1 VAAGERAPEDR
12 RTVGRQAILWG
23 IGALLLAIAVA
34 LVVVRER
41 NRESAELAGYAFA
54 GLVLPLVLAGVVW
67 AGVFVLYRRRRGGRF
82 LAPELLFV
90 AAGIAFLL
98 EVALPASHRASAVRD
113 KLSHAVAE
121 CTSGAMDAY
130 ARNPR
135 KSEFPLTREQFRLVA
150 RRMCEKYGERG
161 YFGRHDPTRK
171 EQVEVFAQSVS
182 ELKAEGKLPKSIEL
196 TAPS

>member
-1 VAAGERAPEDR
+1 VAAGERAPDDR
-12 RTVGRQAILWG
+12 RTADRQAILWG
-23 IGALLLAIAVA
+23 VGALLLAIAVA

-41 NRESAELAGYAFA
+41 YRESAELAGYAFA
-54 GLVLPLVLAGVVW
+54 ALVLPLVLAAVVW
-67 AGVFVLYRRRRGGRF
+67 AAVFVLYRRRRGGRL

-98 EVALPASHRASAVRD
+98 EVALPASHQASAVRD
-113 KLSHAVAE
+113 KLSHAVAD
-121 CTSGAMDAY
+121 CTSGAMDEY

-135 KSEFPLTREQFRLVA
+135 KSEFPLTREQFHLVA
-150 RRMCEKYGERG
+150 HRMCEKYGERG
-161 YFGRHDPTRK
+161 YFGHHDPTRK